1 MSQSSRT
8 AMCMSE
14 RRRCHGCRRSSPA
27 RKRQDSLSMKWLLL
41 MERTKIV
48 IDTRERL
55 AAIQNMF
62 SKQRDFQVEVRK
74 LEVGDIE
81 FGNLIIE
88 RKSATDL
95 LNSVR
100 DERFW
105 RNLFTM
111 RENYEHVLI
120 WIDASRKDLRR
131 EWKFR
136 KGGYLTYF
144 GILATFAYHGIPTY
158 QFESRREA
166 ELFFRYLFRK
176 LEKRGKS
183 EPPARIKKKGRS
195 LDELRIECLRTL
207 PGVGF
212 KKAEEILSQYGSITS
227 FVDSLEESSKYYEFF
242 YGKWK
247 KKK

>member
-1 MSQSSRT
+1 M
-8 AMCMSE
+8 
-14 RRRCHGCRRSSPA
+14 
-27 RKRQDSLSMKWLLL
+27 
-41 MERTKIV
+41 TKIV

-55 AAIQNMF
+55 MAVRDMF
-62 SKQRDFQVEVRK
+62 SKQRDFEVEVRK

-111 RENYEHVLI
+111 QENYDHVLV
-120 WIDASRKDLRR
+120 WVDASRKDLRR

-144 GILATFAYHGIPTY
+144 GILATLAYHQIPY
-158 QFESRREA
+158 CQFESRREA
-166 ELFFRYLFRK
+166 ELFFLYLFRK
-176 LEKRGKS
+176 LEKSGRN
-183 EPPARIKKKGRS
+183 EPPARVKKRGRS

-212 KKAEEILSQYGSITS
+212 KKARAILSQYGSIAS
-227 FVDSLEESSKYYEFF
+227 FVDSLDKTSKYHNFF
-242 YGKWK
+242 YGEYEE
-247 KKK
+247 